1 MLTKCY
7 TEVNI
12 YCAATAVTP
21 PCRIAAERSSC
32 LMPPLCCYAFPPAAR
47 KASVAAHIIII
58 PQQPE
63 NTSPTNGFLI
73 SSLIFVLLRA
83 FSFASGGQCAYKAN
97 GPTQRRRA
105 PKGAKSGNR
114 PPFRRAP
121 VKRIRSTDGYSAV
134 APTAASRFGD
144 PRGRRGAAN
153 ASLSLAKVKEERKS
167 SLSPVLGKG
176 S

>member
-1 MLTKCY
+1 MLFRLPH
-7 TEVNI
+7 E
-12 YCAATAVTP
+12 
-21 PCRIAAERSSC
+21 
-32 LMPPLCCYAFPPAAR
+32 

-105 PKGAKSGNR
+105 PKGAKSGKR

-121 VKRIRSTDGYSAV
+121 VKRIRPTDGYSAV
-134 APTAASRFGD
+134 APTAASRSGD
-144 PRGRRGAAN
+144 PSGRRGAAN
-153 ASLSLAKVKEERKS
+153 VSVFRSQKKKQKQKKLPFPCSRERELKKITCTIIVSLML
-167 SLSPVLGKG
+167 
-176 S
+176 

>member
-1 MLTKCY
+1 MLFRLPH
-7 TEVNI
+7 E
-12 YCAATAVTP
+12 
-21 PCRIAAERSSC
+21 
-32 LMPPLCCYAFPPAAR
+32 

-73 SSLIFVLLRA
+73 SSLIIVILRA

-105 PKGAKSGNR
+105 PKGAKSGKR

-121 VKRIRSTDGYSAV
+121 VKRIRPTDGYSAV

-144 PRGRRGAAN
+144 PKGRRGAAN
-153 ASLSLAKVKEERKS
+153 VSVFRSKKKKQKQKKS

-176 S
+176 SLKKSPVRLLSV